1 MEFDDNEITPVSDD
15 EIVSI
20 TEYFKA
26 IAHPKRLN
34 ILYFLAVQNS
44 CDFARL
50 KKLTKLSKT
59 ALANHISQ
67 LESLKLIERVDRGYY
82 EITTDGKK
90 LVNNTIRLYKDSQ
103 ISNINATQL
112 IGQQYMRF
120 VSNIKMLSNVEFKR
134 YRVSQLASLH
144 GCLEY
149 LGINMTCQWL
159 FGVTGHAFIINI
171 KDLVCPSGPAAWKI
185 DMIIDL
191 VPNIGINIDKF
202 IAIKCEPDYKKKLDE
217 GWDFVKTSIN
227 QKNPCYGWQIGEIK
241 EFYIIYGYD
250 NIGYYYKGYFQEGG
264 AGPKPW
270 REIGKEVIRL
280 YSVKKT
286 NTSVDYSTQ
295 VKMALQMA
303 LKHSKNPT
311 EWIFKPEYSSGLEG
325 FDRWIKWVENGKAEQ
340 FGHAYNSR
348 VWAEC
353 RQEAVKFLHEAK
365 IR

>member
-171 KDLVCPSGPAAWKI
+171 KDLVCPSG
-185 DMIIDL
+185 
-191 VPNIGINIDKF
+191 
-202 IAIKCEPDYKKKLDE
+202 
-217 GWDFVKTSIN
+217 
-227 QKNPCYGWQIGEIK
+227 
-241 EFYIIYGYD
+241 
-250 NIGYYYKGYFQEGG
+250 
-264 AGPKPW
+264 
-270 REIGKEVIRL
+270 
-280 YSVKKT
+280 
-286 NTSVDYSTQ
+286 
-295 VKMALQMA
+295 
-303 LKHSKNPT
+303 
-311 EWIFKPEYSSGLEG
+311 
-325 FDRWIKWVENGKAEQ
+325 
-340 FGHAYNSR
+340 
-348 VWAEC
+348 
-353 RQEAVKFLHEAK
+353 
-365 IR
+365 